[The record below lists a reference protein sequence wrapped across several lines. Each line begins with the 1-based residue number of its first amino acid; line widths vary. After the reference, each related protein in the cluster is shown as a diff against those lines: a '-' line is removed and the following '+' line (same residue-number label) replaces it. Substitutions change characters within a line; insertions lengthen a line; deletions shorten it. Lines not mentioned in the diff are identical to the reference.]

1 MIFGSEVPFPKP
13 TKSCRMSPGGKV
25 SLVFG
30 DEGPKLPV
38 QQRANRPSPGGK
50 VSLVFGD
57 EVPLQSTPN
66 KVSNRLPPGGKVNL
80 VLGDQFYKT
89 SSTMAPTA
97 TRSDSMSAPLSP
109 KFDQSLHRSL
119 TFQSTLFSDD
129 AAAAPLSPTKAA
141 KRVIAPPTADTAVF
155 SPPRPAKKQV
165 ESVDSSMPS
174 IMKPP
179 NQESTS
185 SKASNKYITR
195 YLHAAG
201 TYRPPTG
208 YITDGETS
216 ASPRSAKKMVSPRN
230 DTTMRFYFGTEE
242 PSSPVRKARVPP
254 GGHSSVSFL

>member
-1 MIFGSEVPFPKP
+1 
-13 TKSCRMSPGGKV
+13 
-25 SLVFG
+25 
-30 DEGPKLPV
+30 
-38 QQRANRPSPGGK
+38 
-50 VSLVFGD
+50 
-57 EVPLQSTPN
+57 
-66 KVSNRLPPGGKVNL
+66 
-80 VLGDQFYKT
+80 
-89 SSTMAPTA
+89 MAPTA

-109 KFDQSLHRSL
+109 KFDQSLHRSR

-141 KRVIAPPTADTAVF
+141 KRVIVPPTADTAAF
-155 SPPRPAKKQV
+155 SPPRPAKKQL

-201 TYRPPTG
+201 SYRPPTG
-208 YITDGETS
+208 YITDGEAP

-242 PSSPVRKARVPP
+242 PPSPVRKARVPP
-254 GGHSSVSFL
+254 GGHSSVSFLWIIDTYCKQRHAILIMMTYWRCSGSGSQSLLAILLQCIVAADEVIDFRNVSLRLYCFLSFDMIARHGSLHYHM